1 MSLPQETRK
10 TVGGMQF
17 GDHLCLLYDH
27 DYERRA
33 ILVAYI
39 RDGLRAD
46 HKIIYVSDTDGADGI
61 LAFLN
66 QDPDAAGLDLAGAME
81 RGQLV
86 VRTAEEA
93 YIATGRFDPD
103 QILGLFATDID
114 LAMVQG
120 YAGVRATGEATWT
133 LRGWP
138 GSERFAEFE
147 QKVDDAFRTSEIN
160 AMSICQYDR
169 RWFSAKPLQ
178 TLLHTHLAQVR
189 VDDVYDDGI
198 LRIAPTWTPPGLAL
212 YGAIEEC
219 TFHGLTEA
227 LSTIGEKTGHICLE
241 LGGVEFCDM
250 AGLRTLLGANTSD
263 HGFERQLLLRNC
275 PQYLQGLLKLALWES
290 IPGVVVEES

>member
-1 MSLPQETRK
+1 MSLPQETGK

-27 DYERRA
+27 ERRA
-33 ILVAYI
+33 VLVAYI

-46 HKIIYVSDTDGADGI
+46 EKII
-61 LAFLN
+61 
-66 QDPDAAGLDLAGAME
+66 
-81 RGQLV
+81 
-86 VRTAEEA
+86 
-93 YIATGRFDPD
+93 
-103 QILGLFATDID
+103 ID

-120 YAGVRATGEATWT
+120 YTGVRATGEATWT

-138 GSERFAEFE
+138 GSERFTEFE

-169 RWFSAKPLQ
+169 RWFSVKPLE
-178 TLLHTHLAQVR
+178 TLLHTHTDRVR
-189 VDDVYDDGI
+189 MDDVYNDGV

-212 YGAIEEC
+212 HGAIEES
-219 TFHGLTEA
+219 TFAGLTSA
-227 LSTIGEKTGHICLE
+227 LTTIGEKTGHICLE

-250 AGLRTLLGANTSD
+250 AGLRTLLGAGTD
-263 HGFERQLLLRNC
+263 DGLQRQLLLRNC
-275 PQYLQGLLKLALWES
+275 PQHIQGLLKIALWES